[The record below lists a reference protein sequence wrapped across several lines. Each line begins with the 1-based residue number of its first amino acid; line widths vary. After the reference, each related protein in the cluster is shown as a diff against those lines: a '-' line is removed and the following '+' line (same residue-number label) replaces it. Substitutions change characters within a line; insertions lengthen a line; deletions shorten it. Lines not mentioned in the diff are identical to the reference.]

1 MERKLTNIN
10 EEQLYSDISQLI
22 EVTQQR
28 TLHEINRAGVLLY
41 WHIGRRINHDILKHN
56 RAEYGAS
63 VIKTLA
69 DKLQTKFGKGFGLR
83 VIHRCVQFERFF
95 SDDGIV
101 VSLSQHLKWTH
112 FVSLLNISN
121 QLKREFYAEMCRI
134 ERWSTREL
142 SKKID
147 EMLFERTAIAKKAD
161 HVIEKEISKLR
172 DTQVLEADL
181 IIQDPY
187 IFSYLSSEVL
197 NDEKTLEDAI
207 LNDIEEFLLS
217 MGKGF
222 TFQERQKVIEIDG
235 DFFRIDL
242 LMFHR
247 KLRCMVAIELKKGKF
262 KAADKGQIELYL
274 RWLEKYEMQPGEN
287 PPIGI
292 ILCSE
297 KSDERVELLQLEKSG
312 IRVSQFIM
320 EIPPKDIFEK
330 RLHEAIERAREKE
343 VSYKLQE

>member
-1 MERKLTNIN
+1 MDREISNIN

-41 WHIGRRINHDILKHN
+41 WYIGRRINQDILKYN
-56 RAEYGAS
+56 RAEYGS
-63 VIKTLA
+63 KVIKTLA
-69 DKLQTKFGKGFGLR
+69 DKLQTEFGKGFGLR
-83 VIHRCVQFERFF
+83 VIHRCVQFERYFP
-95 SDDGIV
+95 DERIV
-101 VSLSQHLKWTH
+101 LSLSQHLKWTH
-112 FVSLLNISN
+112 FVSLLNVSN

-147 EMLFERTAIAKKAD
+147 DMLFERTAIAKKAD
-161 HVIEKEISKLR
+161 NVIEKEISKLR
-172 DTQVLEADL
+172 ETQVLEADL

-207 LNDIEEFLLS
+207 LSDIEEFLLS

-274 RWLEKYEMQPGEN
+274 RWLEKHEMQPGEN

-292 ILCSE
+292 VLCSE

-312 IRVSQFIM
+312 IRVSQFIT
-320 EIPPKDIFEK
+320 ELPPKDIFEK
-330 RLHEAIERAREKE
+330 RLHEAIERAREKAL
-343 VSYKLQE
+343 SQKLLE